1 MMKSM
6 TGYGRGECTAKGAS
20 ITVELNS
27 VNRKQ
32 AEVSLSVPSE
42 LESIEPD
49 LRDLILASVSRGRV
63 SGRVVLQYTG
73 SSRASAVAVNETQAK
88 AYRRELSKLAKSL
101 EIPDN
106 LSMEGLLRLPGVLE
120 NTQPTLDAKA
130 FRAPIK
136 SALGQALEGLLS
148 MREKEGGI
156 LGRDLAKRLAKLRR
170 IVKRVAKL
178 APDVLKH
185 HRERLI
191 ERLKKTNVEVPD
203 MDDDRLLREI
213 VYYTDRTD
221 ITEELTR
228 LGSHFVQLEECLS
241 DVVPVGRKLD
251 FLAQEMF
258 REINTIGSKAN
269 DANISSEVVNLK
281 TELEKI
287 REQVQNVE

>member
-1 MMKSM
+1 MKSM
-6 TGYGRGECTAKGAS
+6 TGYGRGECTAKGAR

-32 AEVSLSVPSE
+32 AEVSLSVPAE
-42 LESIEPD
+42 LESIESD

-73 SSRASAVAVNETQAK
+73 ASRASAVAVNETQAK

-106 LSMEGLLRLPGVLE
+106 LSLDSLLRLPGVLE
-120 NTQPTLDAKA
+120 SAQPTLDAKA

-136 SALGQALEGLLS
+136 RALGQALEGLLS
-148 MREKEGGI
+148 MREKEGGN

-191 ERLKKTNVEVPD
+191 ERLKKANVDVPD

-228 LGSHFVQLEECLS
+228 LDSHFVQLEECLS
-241 DVVPVGRKLD
+241 DAVPVGRKLD

-269 DANISSEVVNLK
+269 DANISSEVVTLK

>member
-136 SALGQALEGLLS
+136 SALGPALEGLLS
-148 MREKEGGI
+148 MREKEGGN

-269 DANISSEVVNLK
+269 DANISSEVVTLK

>member
-1 MMKSM
+1 MKSM

-120 NTQPTLDAKA
+120 NAQPALDAKA

-148 MREKEGGI
+148 MREKEGGN

-221 ITEELTR
+221 ISEELTR

>member
-1 MMKSM
+1 MKSM

-120 NTQPTLDAKA
+120 NAQPALDAKA

-269 DANISSEVVNLK
+269 DANISSEVVTLK

>member
-1 MMKSM
+1 MKSM

-120 NTQPTLDAKA
+120 NAQPTLDAKA

-191 ERLKKTNVEVPD
+191 ERLKKTNVEVPN

-221 ITEELTR
+221 ISEELTR

-269 DANISSEVVNLK
+269 DANISSEVVTLK

>member
-6 TGYGRGECTAKGAS
+6 TGYGRGECTAKGVS

-73 SSRASAVAVNETQAK
+73 ASRASVVVVNETQAK

-106 LSMEGLLRLPGVLE
+106 LSLDSLLRLPGVLE
-120 NTQPTLDAKA
+120 SVQPTPDAKA

-148 MREKEGGI
+148 MREKEGGN

-191 ERLKKTNVEVPD
+191 ERLKKANVDVPD

-269 DANISSEVVNLK
+269 DANISSEVVTLK

>member
-6 TGYGRGECTAKGAS
+6 TGYGRGECTAKGAR

-42 LESIEPD
+42 MESTEPD
-49 LRDLILASVSRGRV
+49 LRELILASVSRGRV

-73 SSRASAVAVNETQAK
+73 ASRASAVAVNETQAK

-101 EIPDN
+101 KIPDH
-106 LSMEGLLRLPGVLE
+106 LSLDSLLRLPGVLE
-120 NTQPTLDAKA
+120 SAQPTLDAKA

-148 MREKEGGI
+148 MREKEGGN

-191 ERLKKTNVEVPD
+191 ERLKKANVDVPD

-241 DVVPVGRKLD
+241 AAVPVGRKLD

-269 DANISSEVVNLK
+269 DANISSEVVTLK

>member
-1 MMKSM
+1 MKSM
-6 TGYGRGECTAKGAS
+6 TGYGRGECTAKGAR

-32 AEVSLSVPSE
+32 AEVSLSVPAE
-42 LESIEPD
+42 LESIESD

-73 SSRASAVAVNETQAK
+73 ASRASAVAVNETQAK

-106 LSMEGLLRLPGVLE
+106 LSLDSLLRLPGVLE
-120 NTQPTLDAKA
+120 SAQPTLDAKA

-136 SALGQALEGLLS
+136 RALGQALEGLLS
-148 MREKEGGI
+148 MREKEGGN

-191 ERLKKTNVEVPD
+191 ERLKKANVDVPD

-228 LGSHFVQLEECLS
+228 LDSHFVQLEECLS

-269 DANISSEVVNLK
+269 DANISSEVVTLK

>member
-6 TGYGRGECTAKGAS
+6 TGYGRGECTAKGAR

-73 SSRASAVAVNETQAK
+73 ASRASAVAVNETQAK

-106 LSMEGLLRLPGVLE
+106 LSLDSLLRLPGVLE
-120 NTQPTLDAKA
+120 SAQPTLDAKA

-148 MREKEGGI
+148 MREKEGGN

-191 ERLKKTNVEVPD
+191 ERLKKANVDVPD

-269 DANISSEVVNLK
+269 DANISSEVVTLK

>member
-1 MMKSM
+1 MKSM

-63 SGRVVLQYTG
+63 SGRVILQYTG
-73 SSRASAVAVNETQAK
+73 ASRASSVAVNERQAK

-106 LSMEGLLRLPGVLE
+106 LSLDSLLRLPGVLE
-120 NTQPTLDAKA
+120 NAQPTLDAKA

-148 MREKEGGI
+148 MREKEGGN

-191 ERLKKTNVEVPD
+191 ERLKKANVDVPD

-269 DANISSEVVNLK
+269 DANISSEVVTLK

-287 REQVQNVE
+287 REQVQNIE

>member
-32 AEVSLSVPSE
+32 VEVSLSVPSE

-148 MREKEGGI
+148 MREKEGGN

>member
-1 MMKSM
+1 MKSM

-63 SGRVVLQYTG
+63 SGRVILQYTG
-73 SSRASAVAVNETQAK
+73 ASRASSVAVNERQAK

-106 LSMEGLLRLPGVLE
+106 LSMDSLLRLPGVLE
-120 NTQPTLDAKA
+120 SAQPTLDAKA

-136 SALGQALEGLLS
+136 SAIGQALEGLLS
-148 MREKEGGI
+148 MREKEGGN

-191 ERLKKTNVEVPD
+191 ERLKKTNLDVPD
-203 MDDDRLLREI
+203 MNDDRLLREI

-269 DANISSEVVNLK
+269 DANISSEVVTLK

>member
-269 DANISSEVVNLK
+269 DANISSEVVTLK

>member
-73 SSRASAVAVNETQAK
+73 SSRASSVAVNETQAK

-120 NTQPTLDAKA
+120 NAQPALDAKA

-221 ITEELTR
+221 ISEELTR

>member
-6 TGYGRGECTAKGAS
+6 TGYGRGECTAKGAR

-73 SSRASAVAVNETQAK
+73 ASRASAVAVNETQAK

-101 EIPDN
+101 KIPDN
-106 LSMEGLLRLPGVLE
+106 LSLDSLLRLPGVLE
-120 NTQPTLDAKA
+120 SAQPTLDAKA

-148 MREKEGGI
+148 MREKEGGN

-170 IVKRVAKL
+170 IVKRVAKI
-178 APDVLKH
+178 APDVIKH

-191 ERLKKTNVEVPD
+191 ERLKKANVDVPD

-269 DANISSEVVNLK
+269 DANISSEVVTLK

>member
-42 LESIEPD
+42 LESIEPG

-73 SSRASAVAVNETQAK
+73 SSRASSVAVNETQAK

-120 NTQPTLDAKA
+120 NAQPTLDAKA

-148 MREKEGGI
+148 MREKEGGN

-191 ERLKKTNVEVPD
+191 ERLKKTNVEVPN

-269 DANISSEVVNLK
+269 DANISSEVVTLK

>member
-1 MMKSM
+1 MKSM
-6 TGYGRGECTAKGAS
+6 TGYGRGECTAKGAR

-73 SSRASAVAVNETQAK
+73 ASRASAVAVNETQAK

-101 EIPDN
+101 KIPDN
-106 LSMEGLLRLPGVLE
+106 LSLDSLLRLPGVLE
-120 NTQPTLDAKA
+120 SAQPTLDAKA

-148 MREKEGGI
+148 MREKEGGN

-191 ERLKKTNVEVPD
+191 ERLKKANVDVPD

-269 DANISSEVVNLK
+269 DANISSEVVTLK

>member
-148 MREKEGGI
+148 MREKEGGN

-191 ERLKKTNVEVPD
+191 ERLKKTNAEVPD

-269 DANISSEVVNLK
+269 DANISSEVVTLK

>member
-6 TGYGRGECTAKGAS
+6 TGYGRGECTAKGAR

-73 SSRASAVAVNETQAK
+73 ASRASAVAVNETQAK

-106 LSMEGLLRLPGVLE
+106 LSLDSLLRLPGVLE
-120 NTQPTLDAKA
+120 SAQPTLDAKA

-136 SALGQALEGLLS
+136 RALGQALEGLLS
-148 MREKEGGI
+148 MREKEGGN
-156 LGRDLAKRLAKLRR
+156 LGRDLAKRQAKLRR

-191 ERLKKTNVEVPD
+191 QRLKKANLDVPD

-269 DANISSEVVNLK
+269 DANISSEVVTLK

>member
-1 MMKSM
+1 M
-6 TGYGRGECTAKGAS
+6 TGYGRGECTAKGAR

-73 SSRASAVAVNETQAK
+73 ASRASAVAVNETQAK

-101 EIPDN
+101 KIPDN
-106 LSMEGLLRLPGVLE
+106 LSLDSLLRLPGVLE
-120 NTQPTLDAKA
+120 SAQPTLDAKA

-136 SALGQALEGLLS
+136 RALGQALEGLLS
-148 MREKEGGI
+148 MREKEGGN

-191 ERLKKTNVEVPD
+191 KRLKKANVDVPD

-269 DANISSEVVNLK
+269 DANISTEVVTLK

-287 REQVQNVE
+287 REQVQNIE

>member
-6 TGYGRGECTAKGAS
+6 TGYGRGECTAKGAR

-73 SSRASAVAVNETQAK
+73 ASRASAVAVNETQAK

-106 LSMEGLLRLPGVLE
+106 LSLDSLLRLPGVLE
-120 NTQPTLDAKA
+120 SAQPTLDAKA

-148 MREKEGGI
+148 MREKEGGN

-185 HRERLI
+185 HRERLV
-191 ERLKKTNVEVPD
+191 ERLKKANVDVPD

-269 DANISSEVVNLK
+269 DANISSEVVTLK

>member
-1 MMKSM
+1 MIKSM

-73 SSRASAVAVNETQAK
+73 ASRASAVAVNETQAK

-106 LSMEGLLRLPGVLE
+106 LSLDSLLRLPGVLE
-120 NTQPTLDAKA
+120 SAQPTLDVKA

-148 MREKEGGI
+148 MREKEGAN

-191 ERLKKTNVEVPD
+191 ERLKKTNVDVPD
-203 MDDDRLLREI
+203 MNDDRLLREI

-269 DANISSEVVNLK
+269 DANISSEVVTLK

>member
-73 SSRASAVAVNETQAK
+73 SSRASSVAVNETQAK

-120 NTQPTLDAKA
+120 NAQPALDAKA

-269 DANISSEVVNLK
+269 DANISSEVVTLK

>member
-6 TGYGRGECTAKGAS
+6 TGYGRGECTAKGTR

-42 LESIEPD
+42 LESIESD

-73 SSRASAVAVNETQAK
+73 ASRASAVAVNETQAK

-106 LSMEGLLRLPGVLE
+106 LSLDSLLRLPGVLE
-120 NTQPTLDAKA
+120 SAQPTLDVKA

-148 MREKEGGI
+148 MREKEGGN

-191 ERLKKTNVEVPD
+191 ERLKKNNVDVPD
-203 MDDDRLLREI
+203 MNDDRLLREI

-221 ITEELTR
+221 VTEELTR

-269 DANISSEVVNLK
+269 DANISSEVVTLK

>member
-1 MMKSM
+1 MKSM

-73 SSRASAVAVNETQAK
+73 SSRASSVAVNETQAK